1 MFVLSF
7 KASKLKI
14 TTLFFVLLCIVGV
27 SLAIFHGAD
36 SRNSVQSEALSKGK
50 WKGRDTEEIRAFLAG
65 FGWETPEQPEETV
78 QVLIPEQFDE
88 VMLSYNAIQKAQG
101 ADLSPYAGKTVTR
114 YTFVVTNF
122 YEGDNIVKNSD
133 DTVTECDIRANVLVY
148 NGKIIG
154 GDVCSLAL
162 GGFMQGF
169 AKQ

>member
-14 TTLFFVLLCIVGV
+14 LTLFFVLLCIVGV

-36 SRNSVQSEALSKGK
+36 SRNFVQSGALNGSRKV
-50 WKGRDTEEIRAFLAG
+50 RDPEEIRAFLAG

-88 VMLSYNAIQKAQG
+88 VMQRYNAIQKAQG

-133 DTVTECDIRANVLVY
+133 DTVTESDIRANVLVY

>member
-1 MFVLSF
+1 M
-7 KASKLKI
+7 
-14 TTLFFVLLCIVGV
+14 
-27 SLAIFHGAD
+27 
-36 SRNSVQSEALSKGK
+36 
-50 WKGRDTEEIRAFLAG
+50 FLAG

-133 DTVTECDIRANVLVY
+133 DTVTESDIRANVLVY